1 MENIKNFVIH
11 KFGKV
16 KNFLISGSS
25 ITQDKNDFSDID
37 IVIFSSDFAIPQNHT
52 VMIEND
58 KVQFMVVP
66 IRRLESIFYDDFTS
80 FKGSFCH
87 MVANSKIA
95 YSNEESPFLLNV
107 KNHAKELLKTKKR
120 IVDEKNEIKIYQLRF
135 IITNHLLDIKGAK
148 NKEELL
154 FSISELTGCIASLK
168 MILEDQLVRGGGK
181 HKYRALNE
189 FDPDFLQELNVA
201 LKSYYTNND
210 TDPIILFTE
219 QKMELYGGL
228 LTYYSKHNVLTEV
241 HRDCIS
247 FSIDKESFKKFK
259 EDILLFL
266 EKENILNTFHSF
278 TSHDKIIFRIS
289 SPKKR
294 INNHI
299 IPSLE
304 KLYGSR
310 NIPILFPL
318 RMEIESHLYHIVDT
332 DLYIEIL
339 EKLQGTIIDFSFI
352 HSEYLTIKI
361 AFSFLKAFVHDM
373 DKTEATNFL
382 LTLFSLWLPY
392 YYDDGFINSTLVLLK
407 KKRESIRYFSKI
419 YEENKIKLNRLYRI
433 KSNKQKYL
441 SIARDIEKLKKQS
454 EYKLKNLNEWHLHSL
469 IISHFFSMLFIKDSL
484 KPYIVYSFIK
494 SIKEC

>member
-1 MENIKNFVIH
+1 MENILKYIQL
-11 KFGKV
+11 KFGNV

-37 IVIFSSDFAIPQNHT
+37 IVIFSSDLSVPQNHT
-52 VMIEND
+52 VLIDDD
-58 KVQFMVVP
+58 KVQFMIVP

-95 YSNEESPFLLNV
+95 YRNEDSPFLLNV

-120 IVDEKNEIKIYQLRF
+120 IVDERNEINIYQLRF
-135 IITNHLLDIKGAK
+135 IITNHLLDIKGAS

-154 FSISELTGCIASLK
+154 FSISELTGCLASLK
-168 MILEDQLVRGGGK
+168 MIVEDQLVRGGGK

-189 FDPDFLQELNVA
+189 FDPDFLKELSIA

-210 TDPIILFTE
+210 TNPIILFTE

-241 HRDCIS
+241 HRDCVC
-247 FSIDKESFKKFK
+247 FSIDKESFKNYKD
-259 EDILLFL
+259 DILLFL
-266 EKENILNTFHSF
+266 ETEKVLNAFHAF
-278 TSHDKIIFRIS
+278 ISHDKIIFRIS

-294 INNHI
+294 INSHI

-304 KLYGSR
+304 RLYE
-310 NIPILFPL
+310 NKNLTIVFPL

-332 DLYIEIL
+332 DLYIEII
-339 EKLQGTIIDFSFI
+339 EKMQNTIIDFSFVN
-352 HSEYLTIKI
+352 SEYLTIKI
-361 AFSFLKAFVHDM
+361 AFSFLKAFVYDM
-373 DKTEATNFL
+373 DKTEANNFL

-392 YYDDGFINSTLVLLK
+392 YYDDGFINSTLILLK
-407 KKRESIRYFSKI
+407 KKRESIRCFSQV
-419 YEENKIKLNRLYRI
+419 YGENKVKLNRLYSI
-433 KSNKQKYL
+433 KSNRQKYL
-441 SIARDIEKLKKQS
+441 PIARDIANLKKQN
-454 EYKLKNLNEWHLHSL
+454 EHKLENLNEWHLHSL
-469 IISHFFSMLFIKDSL
+469 VISHFFSMLFIKDSL